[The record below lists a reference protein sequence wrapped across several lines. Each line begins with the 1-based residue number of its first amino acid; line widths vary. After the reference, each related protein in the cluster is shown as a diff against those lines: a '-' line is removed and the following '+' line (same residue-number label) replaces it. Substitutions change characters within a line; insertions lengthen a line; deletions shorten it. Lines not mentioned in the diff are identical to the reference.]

1 MSGQRTG
8 QRVPVDRRS
17 ELIIE
22 LLRLSADPL
31 GAAAAWEGVR
41 GSGQAP
47 PIRPHESHCPLV
59 ESADKDPS
67 AVPRAMRC
75 TCWLRSLD
83 ELHRCLRLMRKTQR
97 PLWYAVYER
106 YIAATRKPTLV
117 TVKHGR
123 PQLEPNQ
130 TAVSL
135 VNRTDLNKRGD
146 GTTRLIVES
155 WRSGLDQDRIGMG
168 VVWLAAH
175 FQGQPELP
183 LDLLHAA

>member
-1 MSGQRTG
+1 MNGGQRAG

-47 PIRPHESHCPLV
+47 PIRPHE
-59 ESADKDPS
+59 
-67 AVPRAMRC
+67 PRCQFAGKRATGQTC

-83 ELHRCLRLMRKTQR
+83 ELQRCLRLMRKTQR